1 MTAQGR
7 AALAVVGAAALFGTS
22 ATATELLAPDA
33 PSAAVA
39 ALRLLIGSAGLILVV
54 WVTGHRHDLWVLW
67 RKPIVWL
74 MGAGVAGYQAM
85 FFIGTSRT
93 GVAIGTLASLALAP
107 FLAGLLG
114 WLLREGAPGWVW
126 AGSTVVAIIGVAFLT
141 LGDAGTADR
150 LGIAAAATAGAC
162 YAVYTVL
169 GARLARDGH
178 RPTSVLAASFA
189 VGAIALVPFAVSAGT
204 WWLNASGVLYLAWL
218 GLVATTGAYILFG
231 IGLKVL
237 QPGHIATLNLA
248 EPVVATLLGVLLIGE
263 ILGAGGWIG
272 AILVLIAL
280 AMLGILENRRPKDVS
295 THA

>member
-1 MTAQGR
+1 MTPQGK
-7 AALAVVGAAALFGTS
+7 AALAVVAAAALFGTS
-22 ATATELLAPDA
+22 ATATALLAPDA

-54 WVTGHRHDLWVLW
+54 WVTGHRHDLLVLW
-67 RKPIVWL
+67 RMPIVWL
-74 MGAGVAGYQAM
+74 MGVGVAGYQAM

-114 WLLREGAPGWVW
+114 WLLREGAPGWIW

-178 RPTSVLAASFA
+178 RPTSVLAASFSIGA
-189 VGAIALVPFAVSAGT
+189 VALLPFAVSAGT
-204 WWLNASGVLYLAWL
+204 WWLSATGVLYLAWL
-218 GLVATTGAYILFG
+218 GLIATTGAYILFG

-248 EPVVATLLGVLLIGE
+248 EPVVATMLGVLVIGELLGV
-263 ILGAGGWIG
+263 GGWIG

-280 AMLGILENRRPKDVS
+280 AMLGILENRRPKEV
-295 THA
+295 TAHA

>member
-1 MTAQGR
+1 MTPQGK
-7 AALAVVGAAALFGTS
+7 AALAVVAAAALFGTS
-22 ATATELLAPDA
+22 ATATALLAPDA

-39 ALRLLIGSAGLILVV
+39 ALRLIIGSAGLILVV
-54 WVTGHRHDLWVLW
+54 WVTGHRHDLLVLW
-67 RKPIVWL
+67 RMPIVWL
-74 MGAGVAGYQAM
+74 MGVGVAGYQAM

-114 WLLREGAPGWVW
+114 WLLREGAPGWIW

-178 RPTSVLAASFA
+178 RPTSVLAASFSI
-189 VGAIALVPFAVSAGT
+189 GAIALLPFAVSAGT
-204 WWLNASGVLYLAWL
+204 WWLSATGVLYLAWL
-218 GLVATTGAYILFG
+218 GLIATTGAYILFG

-248 EPVVATLLGVLLIGE
+248 EPVVATMLGVLVIGELLGV
-263 ILGAGGWIG
+263 GGWIG

-280 AMLGILENRRPKDVS
+280 AMLGILENRRPKEV
-295 THA
+295 TAHA